1 MLMLKLWY
9 SHIVEFYPVLLKSSL
24 MQENTFLMEVTP
36 LVMYIHIFKHLFAT
50 GLKEKKTW
58 KLWFLMKIEYMI
70 HKVLFTPLPPL
81 PPCFFLLCRAVMQV
95 YMSKTKLVRELSPSF
110 CFPTE
115 IFLQHLHCLENDSA
129 DAGRLFCVS

>member
-1 MLMLKLWY
+1 MVLPYCRILSCFVEEQFNVGKY
-9 SHIVEFYPVLLKSSL
+9 IFNGSHS
-24 MQENTFLMEVTP
+24 

-81 PPCFFLLCRAVMQV
+81 PPCFFLTVQSCYVGL
-95 YMSKTKLVRELSPSF
+95 YE
-110 CFPTE
+110 
-115 IFLQHLHCLENDSA
+115 
-129 DAGRLFCVS
+129 